1 VEQSAEPPPA
11 RSGGEFFATPDDPT
25 QRRYEALRCYLYEGA
40 SAAEVADR
48 FGYTVDTVRTLVRDF
63 RAGRRGFFVAAT
75 PGPKSAPAKDAAR
88 DRIIALRTGQGL
100 SIDEIAAVLAAQG
113 TPLNRTGIAEV
124 LADEGLPR
132 LWRRPDAERGIPPVA
147 RDRLARAGIVDFA
160 ALDERLDT
168 RFAGLLL
175 AVPDLVALDVG
186 GLAAAAG
193 YPGTRDIPAASYLLA
208 LVATKLIGLRR
219 VGHVDDIAAD
229 VGAGLFAGLSSIP
242 KTTALRTYSYRLD
255 HPRQTRL
262 LSATSRA
269 MVDHGLVD
277 GADFDLDFHAIQ
289 HFGDDPALEKHYV
302 PKRSQRT
309 RSVLTFFAQ
318 DADTHNLIYANA
330 DISKAAQ
337 NREVLA
343 FADYWRDVSGAWPAQ
358 LVFDQRLCTQA
369 ELAELDAR
377 GITFITLR
385 MRSTSLMRHIAALD
399 TDAGAWKTVRLDRPG
414 RYTTPRV
421 VDQPAV
427 RLSRYP
433 GTVRQLIVAGLGRD
447 TPTVIIT
454 NDTTTTAKRLI
465 ERYARRMTIEQ
476 RLAEA
481 IRAFHLDALGSAV
494 ALNVDCDVVLTVLA
508 DAVCAALARRLPGY
522 HDATP
527 DLLQRRFLD
536 TEGTIHT
543 HDDRVTVRLNRR
555 AYSPVLRA
563 ADLPPTPVPWWNG
576 RTLHFEFP

>member
-1 VEQSAEPPPA
+1 MEQSAESAPA
-11 RSGGEFFATPDDPT
+11 RAGGEFFAAPT
-25 QRRYEALRCYLYEGA
+25 EATHRRYEALRCYLYEGA
-40 SAAEVADR
+40 SAADVADR

-88 DRIIALRTGQGL
+88 DRIIALRTTGGL
-100 SIDEIAAVLAAQG
+100 SIDEIAGVLAREG
-113 TPLNRTGIAEV
+113 TPLNRTGIAEII
-124 LADEGLPR
+124 AAEGLPR
-132 LWRRPDAERGIPPVA
+132 LWRRPDAQRGVPPL
-147 RDRLARAGIVDFA
+147 RDPLPRAGVADFTA
-160 ALDERLDT
+160 RDERLDT

-175 AVPDLVALDVG
+175 AIPDLVALDVG
-186 GLAAAAG
+186 GLVAAAG
-193 YPGTRDIPAASYLLA
+193 YPGTRDIPATSYLLA
-208 LVATKLIGLRR
+208 LLATKLIGLRR

-229 VGAGLFAGLSSIP
+229 AGAGLFAGLSTIP

-269 MVDHGLVD
+269 MVRLGLTD

-289 HFGDDPALEKHYV
+289 HFGEDPVLERHYV

-330 DISKAAQ
+330 DLTKASQ
-337 NREVLA
+337 HREVLA
-343 FADYWRDVSGAWPAQ
+343 FADYWRDVSGSEPAQ
-358 LVFDQRLCTQA
+358 LVFDQRLTTQA
-369 ELAELDAR
+369 ELGELDAR

-385 MRSTSLMRHIAALD
+385 MRSASLMRHIAALD
-399 TDAGAWKTVRLDRPG
+399 TDPDVWKTVRLDRPG

-433 GTVRQLIVAGLGRD
+433 GTVRQLIVTGLGRD

-543 HDDRVTVRLNRR
+543 HGDRVVVRLNRR

>member
-1 VEQSAEPPPA
+1 
-11 RSGGEFFATPDDPT
+11 
-25 QRRYEALRCYLYEGA
+25 
-40 SAAEVADR
+40 
-48 FGYTVDTVRTLVRDF
+48 
-63 RAGRRGFFVAAT
+63 
-75 PGPKSAPAKDAAR
+75 
-88 DRIIALRTGQGL
+88 
-100 SIDEIAAVLAAQG
+100 
-113 TPLNRTGIAEV
+113 
-124 LADEGLPR
+124 
-132 LWRRPDAERGIPPVA
+132 
-147 RDRLARAGIVDFA
+147 
-160 ALDERLDT
+160 
-168 RFAGLLL
+168 
-175 AVPDLVALDVG
+175 
-186 GLAAAAG
+186 
-193 YPGTRDIPAASYLLA
+193 
-208 LVATKLIGLRR
+208 
-219 VGHVDDIAAD
+219 
-229 VGAGLFAGLSSIP
+229 
-242 KTTALRTYSYRLD
+242 
-255 HPRQTRL
+255 
-262 LSATSRA
+262 

-289 HFGDDPALEKHYV
+289 HWGQEPALERHYV

-309 RSVLTFFAQ
+309 RSVLTMFAQ
-318 DADTHNLIYANA
+318 DGGTHNLIYANA

-343 FADYWRDVSGAWPAQ
+343 FADYWYQLTGDWPTQ
-358 LVFDQRLCTQA
+358 LVFDQRLTTQA
-369 ELAELDAR
+369 ELAELDDR

-385 MRSTSLMRHIAALD
+385 MRSTSLMDHIATLEAD
-399 TDAGAWKTVRLDRPG
+399 PDVWKTVRLDRPG

-427 RLSRYP
+427 RLSSYP

-454 NDTTTTAKRLI
+454 NGAAATAKAII

-522 HDATP
+522 EHATP

-543 HDDRVTVRLNRR
+543 HGDRVVVRLKRR
-555 AYSPVLRA
+555 AYTPVLRA
-563 ADLPPTPVPWWNG
+563 ADLPATAVPWWGG